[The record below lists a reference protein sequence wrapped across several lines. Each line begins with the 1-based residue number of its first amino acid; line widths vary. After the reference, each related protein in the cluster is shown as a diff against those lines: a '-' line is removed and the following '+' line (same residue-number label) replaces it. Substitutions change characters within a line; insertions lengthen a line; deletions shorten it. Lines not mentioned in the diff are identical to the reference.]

1 MRTTTTNR
9 VSQADRIAE
18 AVDLDLLPPSPP
30 ICMAVELYAKYM
42 VAKVQTIWT
51 SWNSHSI
58 VFLRRDLCDDR
69 INVQAVGVQG

>member
-42 VAKVQTIWT
+42 VAKC
-51 SWNSHSI
+51 
-58 VFLRRDLCDDR
+58 RRYGR
-69 INVQAVGVQG
+69 PGTHTASYFSVAISVMTE